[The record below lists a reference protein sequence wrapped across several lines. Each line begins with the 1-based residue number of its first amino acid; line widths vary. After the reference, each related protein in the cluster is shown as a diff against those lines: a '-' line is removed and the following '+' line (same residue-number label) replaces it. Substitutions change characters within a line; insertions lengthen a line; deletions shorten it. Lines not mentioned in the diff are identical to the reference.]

1 MFSSVRTRLTVWYIG
16 VLALVLVAF
25 SIGVYVT
32 LKRSLYA
39 QLDSDLKST
48 VESTSASLV
57 RATATGKDVQQAAN
71 DELNDHIGPDQSA
84 AIFDGE
90 GRPVAENPDLAGVR
104 ARLPEGSARN
114 SPIYLYNL
122 NEGSGRRVV
131 VKRFTLNSP
140 PVVFFLVISQ
150 PLDELLTSL
159 STIRLVLL
167 LGTGAGLVLAGLGGS
182 FLARRSLLP
191 VARMTEQARRLGAEN
206 LEQRLPV
213 GSVRDELGN
222 LAATFNEL
230 LGRLD
235 ASLSQQRRFMADAS
249 HELRTPLSVM
259 RTAISVT
266 LEHERDLEEY
276 RDALQIMDEQVRRL
290 TRVVTDMFTLA
301 RADIEKRPLIR
312 TEFQLD
318 QLVAECVR
326 AAEILGSRKGVDI
339 AIDALNQT
347 TYRGDEGLL
356 RQLLLNLLDNAIKHT
371 PSSGKIKVTLAT
383 QNSHHQI
390 IVTDTGEGIPTEA
403 QPHIFERFYRADK
416 ARSRNHPSEFGAGAG
431 LGLSIAQWIA
441 AQHGGQVELL
451 KSDEHGSTF
460 VATLRAN

>member
-25 SIGVYVT
+25 SIGVYIM
-32 LKRSLYA
+32 LKRTLYA

-48 VESTSASLV
+48 AESTSASLV
-57 RATATGKDVQQAAN
+57 RTAAGGKEMQAAAM

-84 AIFDGE
+84 GIFDSD
-90 GRPVAENPDLAGVR
+90 GRAIAENPDLAGVR
-104 ARLPEGSARN
+104 VQLPDAGKRDA
-114 SPIYLYNL
+114 PIYLYNL
-122 NEGSGRRVV
+122 SADTGRRVV
-131 VKRFTLNSP
+131 FKRFTLNSP
-140 PVVFFLVISQ
+140 PAVFFLVISQ
-150 PLDELLTSL
+150 PLDELLNSL
-159 STIRLVLL
+159 RTIRLVLL
-167 LGTGAGLVLAGLGGS
+167 FGTSAGLVLAGLGGS

-191 VARMTEQARRLGAEN
+191 VARMTEQARRMSAEN

-213 GSVRDELGN
+213 TNARDELGN
-222 LAATFNEL
+222 LAGTFNEL

-235 ASLSQQRRFMADAS
+235 DSLSQQRRFMADAS

-266 LEHERDLEEY
+266 LEHERDMEEY
-276 RDALQIMDEQVRRL
+276 RDALEIMDDQVRRL

-312 TEFQLD
+312 SEFQLD
-318 QLVAECVR
+318 RLVEECVR
-326 AAEILGSRKGVDI
+326 AAEVLGSRKGIDI
-339 AIDALNQT
+339 VIESLNST
-347 TYRGDEGLL
+347 PYSGDEGLL

-371 PSSGKIKVTLAT
+371 PSAGKVSVALTT
-383 QNSHHQI
+383 RNSHHQI
-390 IVTDTGEGIPTEA
+390 MVGDTGEGIPLEA

-416 ARSRNHPSEFGAGAG
+416 ARSRSHPSEFGAGAG

-441 AQHGGQVELL
+441 AQHGGEVELV
-451 KSDEHGSTF
+451 KSDEHGSIF
-460 VATLRAN
+460 VASLRAN